1 MRMPEQK
8 FFVPANIFIAGRF
21 DRLRTGMAR
30 SYNKL
35 QRLKKPQVFPVAFA
49 FLRQSQR

>member
-1 MRMPEQK
+1 M
-8 FFVPANIFIAGRF
+8 PANIFIA
-21 DRLRTGMAR
+21 GMAR